1 MIGKRVRRLHCML
14 ENVAERVGIGGETLD
29 QQIRPA
35 NVPRE
40 DGTIGQR
47 KGDSVHDAGKPRGDE
62 VIDLPCARRRRW
74 LRILPWGGYFGPRGG
89 GGGVWC
95 KGKNTYDTLT
105 SIQVLTRG
113 RLHKPISMSSAT
125 RFKILASASEV
136 TFFTPARSTSRR
148 RFDSCMLDLDMS
160 EQDSAMA
167 CGERHRSREALVSKR
182 CGLAGITFRRSASK
196 AHLHVLCARS
206 GMPASDRHR

>member
-1 MIGKRVRRLHCML
+1 MM
-14 ENVAERVGIGGETLD
+14 
-29 QQIRPA
+29 PA
-35 NVPRE
+35 NLVAMKLLISHALDGGVGSGSCHGVGTSGRE
-40 DGTIGQR
+40 
-47 KGDSVHDAGKPRGDE
+47 
-62 VIDLPCARRRRW
+62 
-74 LRILPWGGYFGPRGG
+74 G